1 MSEFKLTREIIDR
14 SSAGT
19 WDEARM
25 EWTLH
30 EVYESDEPDTCLCG
44 HNPIIE
50 LCILRNRTNRVFAT
64 VGNCC
69 VKKFIGL
76 PSDLIFQAGKRV
88 SADAGRSLNAEAI
101 SHAFEKGWIDEWERD
116 FYTNVMRKRRLS
128 TRQRAQKVR
137 INLVFV
143 AQMKLAAQRAG
154 ASAAAAA
161 PIGNH

>member
-1 MSEFKLTREIIDR
+1 
-14 SSAGT
+14 
-19 WDEARM
+19 M

-30 EVYESDEPDTCLCG
+30 EVYESSEPDTCLCG

-50 LCILRNRTNRVFAT
+50 LCVLQNRTNGVFAT

-101 SHAFEKGWIDEWERD
+101 AHAFDKGWITEWDRN
-116 FYTNVMRKRRLS
+116 FYMNVMRKRVL
-128 TRQRAQKVR
+128 TAKQRAQKER
-137 INLVFV
+137 INSTFT
-143 AQMKLAAQRAG
+143 AQMKLAALRAS
-154 ASAAAAA
+154 ATSSAAAAPRLA
-161 PIGNH
+161 H